1 MSDNEEEEVKVVEVK
16 EEPGKK
22 FFISHINSYT
32 GRALLKEIYNKDTVK
47 EEWAAHTFHGT
58 LETGTNHVY
67 ASLKSEAPDG
77 VDKIV

>member
-1 MSDNEEEEVKVVEVK
+1 MSDGEEEEKKVVEVK

-32 GRALLKEIYNKDTVK
+32 GKTLLKEMQNKDKVK

-58 LETGTNHVY
+58 LETGLNHVY
-67 ASLKSEAPDG
+67 
-77 VDKIV
+77 

>member
-32 GRALLKEIYNKDTVK
+32 GRALLKEIYNKNTVK